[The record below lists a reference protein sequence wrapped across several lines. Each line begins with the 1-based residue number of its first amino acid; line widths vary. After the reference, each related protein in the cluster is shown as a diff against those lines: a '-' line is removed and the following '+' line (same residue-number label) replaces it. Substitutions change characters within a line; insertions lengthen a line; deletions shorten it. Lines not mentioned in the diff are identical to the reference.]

1 LFLDLVNSLSML
13 SFAAQPLINLSWFE
27 STQQNEFDHKPRPQS
42 ATAAM
47 AAAPDFKQLID
58 AHYQGL
64 FRFAQSLCRREGLA
78 EDLVQQTFLQWARK
92 GHMLR
97 DAEKAKTWLFTT
109 LYREWLAIARR
120 EKTHEQVEF
129 EPDLHGATADEP
141 EEEPTVDNATLQ
153 RALDQLEE
161 HYRAPLV
168 LFYLRELSYRD
179 IAETLDL
186 PIGTV
191 MSRLSRAKD
200 SLRRILQQTTGV
212 TSYAPHS

>member
-1 LFLDLVNSLSML
+1 MH
-13 SFAAQPLINLSWFE
+13 SFAAQPLFNLSWLDSSRE
-27 STQQNEFDHKPRPQS
+27 IEVDRKPRPRS
-42 ATAAM
+42 AAAPM
-47 AAAPDFKQLID
+47 VAAPDFQQLIE

-64 FRFAQSLCRREGLA
+64 FRFAQSMCRREGMA

-92 GHMLR
+92 GHTLR
-97 DAEKAKTWLFTT
+97 DTDKAKTWLYTT

-120 EKTHEQVEF
+120 EKKHEHVEF
-129 EPDLHGATADEP
+129 EPDLHGSTEEIP
-141 EEEPTVDNATLQ
+141 EEAPTVDSATLQ
-153 RALDQLEE
+153 RALDGLEE

-200 SLRRILQQTTGV
+200 VLRRILQQTEGV
-212 TSYAPHS
+212 TDLKARP